1 MNLNSS
7 KILSR
12 ESLKEQLILL
22 KNDARKIVFTNG
34 CFDILHAGHVDYLT
48 RAKLHGDVLVIGVNS
63 DSSVRLLNKGDNRPV
78 NPEQA
83 RAFVLSGLSSVDFV
97 TIFDEQTPVE
107 LIKFLQPDC
116 HVKGG
121 DYKKEELPEYAVIKA
136 YGGDVIIEGFVPGFS
151 TTSILEKLK

>member
-12 ESLKEQLILL
+12 ESLKKQLILL

-107 LIKFLQPDC
+107 LIKFLQLFM
-116 HVKGG
+116 KN
-121 DYKKEELPEYAVIKA
+121 
-136 YGGDVIIEGFVPGFS
+136 FV
-151 TTSILEKLK
+151 